1 MSDLFSESTT
11 GTGER
16 SKELT
21 SLIDGIEAVLPQARQ
36 AISAAPDRKA
46 IEQLRVE
53 FLGKKGKITRLNQRL
68 GKLSAE
74 ERPIAG
80 KLLNTQR
87 TEITELLEKR
97 TAELESRE
105 LDARIAAEALDVTL
119 PGIRP
124 ARGGLHPV
132 TRVARE
138 ITDIFRGMGFR
149 LESGPEVETE
159 WLNFDA
165 LNMPEDHPAR
175 DMQDTFYTER
185 GHVLRTHTS
194 PTQLRSMLAA
204 KPPMAVVTTG
214 KVYRHDSDATHS
226 PMFHQME
233 GFLVDEGISL
243 GHLKGILHE
252 FLRALYG
259 SEVRTRFR
267 PSFFPFTEPSAE
279 VDIWSE
285 AHGGWMEVLGCGMIH
300 PRVLQ
305 NGGIDPEKYGGFAFG
320 LGIDRMTCI
329 KFGIPD
335 LRLLFENDLRFLRQF
350 QG

>member
-1 MSDLFSESTT
+1 MSDIFSGSDLQ
-11 GTGER
+11 TGEY
-16 SKELT
+16 SEALA
-21 SLIDGIEAVLPQARQ
+21 SLIADLNAVVPEARK
-36 AISAAPDRKA
+36 AISAAADRKA
-46 IEQLRVE
+46 IEQLRVQ
-53 FLGKKGKITRLNQRL
+53 FLGKKGRITKLNQRL
-68 GKLSAE
+68 GKLSGE
-74 ERPIAG
+74 ERPVAG

-87 TEITELLEKR
+87 TEITALLEKR
-97 TAELESRE
+97 TAELEVRE
-105 LDARIAAEALDVTL
+105 LESRIAEEAVDVTL

-132 TRVARE
+132 TRVTRE
-138 ITDIFRGMGFR
+138 IEEIFRSMGFR

-204 KPPMAVVTTG
+204 KPPLAVITTG

-233 GFLVDEGISL
+233 GFLVDEAISM
-243 GHLKGILHE
+243 GHLKGVLHE

-259 SEVRTRFR
+259 PDVRTRFR

-279 VDIWSE
+279 VDIWFE
-285 AHGGWMEVLGCGMIH
+285 ARGGWMEVLGCGMIH
-300 PRVLQ
+300 PAVLR
-305 NGGIDPEKYGGFAFG
+305 NGGIDPERYSGFAFG